1 VIHDPMA
8 VFQELF
14 ARARQAEPGD
24 PTAMALATAD
34 AAGQPS
40 VRMVLLKGADALGF
54 VFYTNLGSRKARE
67 LAANPRAALC
77 LHWPTLGSQVRAEGG
92 VQPVSGPEADAY
104 FASRPR
110 GSQLGAWASRQS
122 QAMASREELLAR
134 YAEVEQRFAGGEVA
148 RPPFWSGFRLIPA
161 AVEIWQSDTF
171 RLHHRHLYTRAAD
184 GWRMELLQ
192 P

>member
-1 VIHDPMA
+1 MDDPMA
-8 VFQELF
+8 VFQALF
-14 ARARQAEPGD
+14 ARARQEESAD

-40 VRMVLLKGADALGF
+40 VRMVLLKSADAEGF
-54 VFYTNLGSRKARE
+54 VFYTNLGSRKARD

-77 LHWPTLGSQVRAEGG
+77 LHWPTLGVQVRAEGT
-92 VQPVSGPEADAY
+92 VQAVAGAEADAY

-110 GSQLGAWASRQS
+110 GSQVGAWASRQS
-122 QAMASREELLAR
+122 ALLTSREDLLVR
-134 YAEVEQRFAGGEVA
+134 YAELERRFEGGDVP
-148 RPPFWSGFRLIPA
+148 RPPFWSGFRLGPA

-171 RLHHRHLYTRAAD
+171 RLHHRRLYTRTAD
-184 GWRMELLQ
+184 GWRVELLQ

>member
-1 VIHDPMA
+1 MDDPMA

-14 ARARQAEPGD
+14 TRARQVEPAD
-24 PTAMALATAD
+24 ATAMALATAD

-40 VRMVLLKGADALGF
+40 VRMVLLKSADAEGF
-54 VFYTNLGSRKARE
+54 VFYTNLGSRKARD

-77 LHWPTLGSQVRAEGG
+77 LHWPTLGAQVRAEGTVRAVG
-92 VQPVSGPEADAY
+92 EAEADAY

-110 GSQLGAWASRQS
+110 GSQVGAWASRQS
-122 QAMASREELLAR
+122 APLASREALLAR
-134 YAEVEQRFAGGEVA
+134 YAELERRFEGGDVP
-148 RPPFWSGFRLIPA
+148 RPPFWSGFRLAPA

-171 RLHHRHLYTRAAD
+171 RLHHRHLYTRTAD
-184 GWRMELLQ
+184 GWRRELLQ